1 MWGEDTVRLGSVRVP
16 SPEVFL
22 FTQAKVPRSIQ
33 FEACVVYSSYSLD
46 MACPLLRRRSCDP
59 FLFSQATSALDVQS
73 ERAVQQAL
81 DEVMQSRTTVTV
93 AHRLSTVQ
101 RVDSIA
107 VLRTGRVVEQG
118 THSSLIREKGEYF
131 ELVNMQVQ

>member
-1 MWGEDTVRLGSVRVP
+1 M
-16 SPEVFL
+16 
-22 FTQAKVPRSIQ
+22 
-33 FEACVVYSSYSLD
+33 
-46 MACPLLRRRSCDP
+46 
-59 FLFSQATSALDVQS
+59 DVQS

-101 RVDSIA
+101 RADSIA
-107 VLRTGRVVEQG
+107 VLRRGRVVEQG
-118 THSSLIREKGEYF
+118 THSSLMREKGEYY